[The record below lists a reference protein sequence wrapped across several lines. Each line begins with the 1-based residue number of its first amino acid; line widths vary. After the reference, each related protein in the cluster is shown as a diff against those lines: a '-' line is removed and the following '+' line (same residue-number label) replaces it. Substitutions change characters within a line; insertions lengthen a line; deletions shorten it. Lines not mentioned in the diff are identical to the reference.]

1 MSGGFIF
8 WRERLMVAG
17 AQPPR
22 EALLRLRAL
31 IEGRR
36 FSLGQRLAG
45 SIRGS
50 DAVPVIRLWRRG
62 PLSAAGDVV
71 EFRGTLRAAGAGSA
85 FEGSLA
91 YAIGTKLQ
99 FVGLLVIGAILL
111 LAGAVRELEGAPR
124 DESTLVLGMIVAGAA
139 ALWIYASSHT
149 RADQIRFIEEHL
161 RSCVEAG
168 A

>member
-1 MSGGFIF
+1 MSRGFIF
-8 WRERLMVAG
+8 WRERLTVAG
-17 AQPPR
+17 TQPPR

-31 IEGRR
+31 IAGRR
-36 FSLGQRLAG
+36 FAFGQRLTG
-45 SIRGS
+45 TIRGS
-50 DAVPVIRLWRRG
+50 DAAPVITLWRRG
-62 PLSAAGDVV
+62 PLSAAGDVI
-71 EFRGTLRAAGAGSA
+71 EFRGTLRAQGAGST

-91 YAIGTKLQ
+91 YAIGTKVQ

-111 LAGAVRELEGAPR
+111 LAGVVRELEGAPR
-124 DESTLVLGMIVAGAA
+124 DESMLTFGMIVVAVA

-161 RSCVEAG
+161 KSCVEAG